1 MKLIAVRA
9 KKIGDDIDTFGL
21 NDLLNET
28 LNVCKNNIKG
38 NLYKNVRKISF
49 SKIIDIFKKRN
60 ESIKI
65 NINNEI
71 INKFI
76 KFNKVLND
84 GDLHIYVF
92 DLLEN
97 IFISYINESQK
108 LNQENKDLLLR
119 MRNIIGIILP
129 DLIQYYKNAY
139 FVFVSQIKNKKAIEF
154 LDEQVRK
161 EKKEFKRNI
170 NNKNKCDKN
179 DFLDIIET
187 FLKNNFYYLSQ
198 KYIIYKVILDAF
210 EQISEKVESFINDL
224 INNLIHE
231 ENPDDLL
238 KKIYFK
244 KSEDLKGR
252 IDNFLKIN
260 QIY

>member
-1 MKLIAVRA
+1 MR
-9 KKIGDDIDTFGL
+9 
-21 NDLLNET
+21 
-28 LNVCKNNIKG
+28 NIKG
-38 NLYKNVRKISF
+38 FV
-49 SKIIDIFKKRN
+49 
-60 ESIKI
+60 
-65 NINNEI
+65 
-71 INKFI
+71 
-76 KFNKVLND
+76 
-84 GDLHIYVF
+84 
-92 DLLEN
+92 
-97 IFISYINESQK
+97 
-108 LNQENKDLLLR
+108 
-119 MRNIIGIILP
+119 LP

-161 EKKEFKRNI
+161 EKKEFKRNR

-179 DFLDIIET
+179 DFLNIIET

-198 KYIIYKVILDAF
+198 KYIIYKVIVDGF
-210 EQISEKVESFINDL
+210 EQISEKVKSFINDL

-252 IDNFLKIN
+252 IDKFLKIN
-260 QIY
+260 QIYLKSNI